1 MASPITPPST
11 KSFHSSS
18 CKVVEVVQVVQ
29 VVEGEGVPSK
39 EGGGLAGDE
48 WEIGATS
55 RSRLEDGVENL
66 FEGVG
71 RQCGDPLA

>member
-1 MASPITPPST
+1 MASPITPPRT

-18 CKVVEVVQVVQ
+18 CK